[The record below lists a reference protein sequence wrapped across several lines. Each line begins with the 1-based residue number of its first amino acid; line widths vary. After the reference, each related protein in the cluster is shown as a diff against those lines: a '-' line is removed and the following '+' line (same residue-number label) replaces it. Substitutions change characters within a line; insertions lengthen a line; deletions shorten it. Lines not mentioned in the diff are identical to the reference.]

1 MTDTGFTPDPNA
13 IPDPDAISPDK
24 VVVVA
29 FADDDKAYE
38 ALATVKQLDGEGRI
52 DLVEAA
58 VVTRDQDGRVHVK
71 DEAGDHSLVG
81 TASGGLIGVLIG
93 ILGGPLGVLLGGA
106 TGLLLGSLYDLD
118 DADTT
123 ESALGE
129 VSKSV
134 QVGRNS
140 LLAQVVEQIPEVL
153 DAADGTTGRHRRAPP
168 GLRDRGR
175 DRPCAG
181 GPARRHEAGE
191 REAAR
196 GPSREDA
203 GAGSREGR
211 GAEVQAPPR
220 PQARDDRLVAPC
232 APTPA
237 RRHSPPGRPHS
248 TPQLPAGSASP
259 ATCRRPVGQLDHDGD
274 TLRDTGNVDDARLQR
289 A

>member
-1 MTDTGFTPDPNA
+1 MTDTGFIPDA

-29 FADDDKAYE
+29 FSDDGKAFE
-38 ALATVKQLDGEGRI
+38 ALATVKQLDRDGRI
-52 DLVEAA
+52 DLVEAV

-81 TASGGLIGVLIG
+81 TASGGLIGLLIG

-140 LLAQVVEQIPEVL
+140 LLAQVIEQFPEVL
-153 DAADGTTGRHRRAPP
+153 DADMAQ
-168 GLRDRGR
+168 L
-175 DRPCAG
+175 G
-181 GPARRHEAGE
+181 G
-191 REAAR
+191 
-196 GPSREDA
+196 S
-203 GAGSREGR
+203 
-211 GAEVQAPPR
+211 V
-220 PQARDDRLVAPC
+220 V
-232 APTPA
+232 
-237 RRHSPPGRPHS
+237 
-248 TPQLPAGSASP
+248 
-259 ATCRRPVGQLDHDGD
+259 RRPVYEIEDEIARAQEAQRDAKKQANAK
-274 TLRDTGNVDDARLQR
+274 LREERHEKTRAQAHAKVEELKSKLHRDRQPATTGS
-289 A
+289 